1 MHYDLINLYANP
13 KEPETP
19 EHKLDPIKY
28 YLPLPQIRKRKPNL
42 KRFTTILLRHYH
54 GQIMETLDKL
64 KGSNAVVVVGVF
76 KDAESDAAKE
86 YVKAAAAIEDAKFV
100 ITSDENVMKG
110 IEAVDGAIVMFKN
123 FDDPR
128 NDYSGDAKSSVSLYF
143 SYSDNSDNIDNSCL

>member
-1 MHYDLINLYANP
+1 MSLR
-13 KEPETP
+13 TT
-19 EHKLDPIKY
+19 
-28 YLPLPQIRKRKPNL
+28 RSL
-42 KRFTTILLRHYH
+42 KVVK
-54 GQIMETLDKL
+54 DKL

-143 SYSDNSDNIDNSCL
+143 SDLDNSDNIDNSSL